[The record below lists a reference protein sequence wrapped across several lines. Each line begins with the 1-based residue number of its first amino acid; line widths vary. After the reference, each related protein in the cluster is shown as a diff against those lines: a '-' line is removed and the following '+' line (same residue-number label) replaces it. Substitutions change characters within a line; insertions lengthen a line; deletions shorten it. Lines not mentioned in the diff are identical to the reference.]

1 MSFLLILIIIS
12 VKKTIVVE
20 LKKFTTPSQSATVIV
35 GTQFGDEGKGKLVDY
50 LSDQYDIVVRYQ
62 GGANA
67 GHTICFDNKTVV
79 LHLIPS
85 GIFHKKCVCV
95 IGNGVVIDPAALL
108 DEIRKVEELG
118 YEVKGRLFISHNAHL
133 IMPYH
138 KLLDSLHES
147 AQGDHKI
154 GTTGRGI
161 GPSYEDKFARKGI
174 RVVDLLSSEVLQE
187 KLRENLAAKN
197 KLFKNIYEKEEI
209 DVETMVRD
217 YGEFDKIIDPYVTNT
232 QLYLNRQLRE
242 GKTVLLEGA
251 QGCLLD
257 VDHGTYPY
265 VTSSNPT
272 SGGAC
277 TGSGIAPNYIGKVI
291 GVCKAYMTRV
301 GNGAF
306 PSELH
311 DDTGE
316 LLGKIGHEFG
326 ATTGRKRRCGWID
339 LVALRYSLTVNGVTE
354 IALTKLDVLDTFEEI
369 RVCTS
374 YMLDGKE
381 IHDFPTDH
389 QTLSRVTPVYTSMK
403 GWMASN
409 ADART
414 FSGMQPEAQNYVTF
428 LEDELQVPVTFISVG
443 PGREETVFR

>member
-1 MSFLLILIIIS
+1 MES
-12 VKKTIVVE
+12 
-20 LKKFTTPSQSATVIV
+20 KKFSKPAQTATVIV

-50 LSDQYDIVVRYQ
+50 LSDKYDIVVRYQ

-67 GHTICFDNKTVV
+67 GHTICFDNKSVV

-85 GIFHKKCVCV
+85 GIFHEGCVCV
-95 IGNGVVIDPAALL
+95 IGNGVVIDPVALL
-108 DEIRKVEELG
+108 DEIKKVEELG
-118 YEVKGRLFISHNAHL
+118 YDVRGRLFISHNAHL

-138 KLLDSLHES
+138 KRLDSLSED
-147 AQGDHKI
+147 AQGEQKI

-174 RVVDLLSSEVLQE
+174 RVVDLLNPESLQE
-187 KLRENLAAKN
+187 KLRDNLATKN
-197 KLFKNIYEKEEI
+197 KLLKTIYDKEAF
-209 DVETMVRD
+209 DVEEMVKE
-217 YGEFDKIIDPYVTNT
+217 YAEFDKIIDPFVTNT
-232 QLYLNRQLRE
+232 QLYLNRQLKE

-277 TGSGIAPNYIGKVI
+277 TGSGIAPNYVGKVI
-291 GVCKAYMTRV
+291 GVVKAYMTRV

-306 PSELH
+306 PSELL
-311 DDTGE
+311 DETGE
-316 LLGKIGHEFG
+316 KLGRVGHEFG

-339 LVALRYSLTVNGVTE
+339 LVALRYSLTINGVTE
-354 IALTKLDVLDTFEEI
+354 IALTKLDVLDTFEEVM
-369 RVCTS
+369 VCTA

-381 IHDFPTDH
+381 IHDYPTDH
-389 QTLSRVTPVYTSMK
+389 ETLSRVSPVYKTMP

-409 ADART
+409 AHAHTFEEMHAEARN
-414 FSGMQPEAQNYVTF
+414 FISF
-428 LEDELQVPVTFISVG
+428 LEDEVQVPVTFISVG
-443 PGREETVFR
+443 PGREETVYR

>member
-1 MSFLLILIIIS
+1 VES
-12 VKKTIVVE
+12 KT
-20 LKKFTTPSQSATVIV
+20 FTKPARNATVIV

-50 LSDQYDIVVRYQ
+50 LSEKYDIVVRYQ

-67 GHTICFDNKTVV
+67 GHTICFDNKSVV

-85 GIFHKKCVCV
+85 GIFHEGCVCV
-95 IGNGVVIDPAALL
+95 IGNGVVIDPVALL
-108 DEIRKVEELG
+108 AEIKKVEELG
-118 YEVKGRLFISHNAHL
+118 YDVKGRLFISHNAHL

-138 KLLDSLHES
+138 KRLDSLHED
-147 AQGDHKI
+147 AQGDQKI

-174 RVVDLLSSEVLQE
+174 RVVDLLNPDVLQE

-197 KLFKNIYEKEEI
+197 KLFRSIYEKEEF
-209 DVETMVRD
+209 DVEAMVREHS
-217 YGEFDKIIDPYVTNT
+217 EFDKIIDPYITNT
-232 QLYLNRQLRE
+232 QLYLNRQLKA

-277 TGSGIAPNYIGKVI
+277 TGSGIAPNYVGKVI
-291 GVCKAYMTRV
+291 GVVKAYMTRV

-306 PSELH
+306 PSELL
-311 DDTGE
+311 DETGE
-316 LLGKIGHEFG
+316 RLGRIGHEFG

-339 LVALRYSLTVNGVTE
+339 LVALRYSLTLNGVTE
-354 IALTKLDVLDTFEEI
+354 IALTKLDVLDTFEEVK
-369 RVCTS
+369 VCTS
-374 YMLDGKE
+374 YMLDGRE

-389 QTLSRVTPVYTSMK
+389 ETLSRVTPVYKTLK
-403 GWMASN
+403 GWMSSN
-409 ADART
+409 AHART
-414 FSGMQPEAQNYVTF
+414 FGEMHQDARNYVSF
-428 LEDELQVPVTFISVG
+428 LEDALDVPVTFVSVG

>member
-1 MSFLLILIIIS
+1 MESKPFSL
-12 VKKTIVVE
+12 
-20 LKKFTTPSQSATVIV
+20 PSRSATVLI

-67 GHTICFDNKTVV
+67 GHTICFDGKSVV

-85 GIFHKKCVCV
+85 GIFNEKCVCV
-95 IGNGVVIDPAALL
+95 IGNGVVIDPVALL
-108 DEIRKVEELG
+108 EEITKVEELG

-138 KLLDSLHES
+138 KRLDSLSES
-147 AQGDHKI
+147 AQGEQKI

-174 RVVDLLSSEVLQE
+174 RVVDLLNAEVLQE
-187 KLRENLAAKN
+187 KLRENLAQKN
-197 KLFKNIYEKEEI
+197 RLFTTIYDGEEI
-209 DVETMVRD
+209 DVESMVRE
-217 YGEFDKIIDPYVTNT
+217 YEEFDKIIDPYITNT

-251 QGCLLD
+251 QGSLLD
-257 VDHGTYPY
+257 VDHGTYPF

-277 TGSGIAPNYIGKVI
+277 TGSGIAPNHIGKVI

-306 PSELH
+306 PTELF
-311 DDTGE
+311 DKTGE
-316 LLGKIGHEFG
+316 DLGRIGHEFG

-339 LVALRYSLTVNGVTE
+339 LVAMRYAVAVNGITE
-354 IALTKLDVLDTFEEI
+354 LALTKLDVLDGFEEI
-369 RVCTS
+369 QICNS
-374 YMLDGKE
+374 YTLEGKE
-381 IHDFPTDH
+381 IFDFPTDH
-389 QTLSRVTPVYTSMK
+389 ETLSRVKPVFTPMK

-409 ADART
+409 ADARN
-414 FSGMQPEAQNYVTF
+414 FEEMQPAAKEFVEF
-428 LEDELQVPVTFISVG
+428 LESELEVPVTFISVG
-443 PGREETVFR
+443 PGRNETVFR

>member
-1 MSFLLILIIIS
+1 MESKSFS
-12 VKKTIVVE
+12 KPTR
-20 LKKFTTPSQSATVIV
+20 TATVIV

-50 LSDQYDIVVRYQ
+50 LSDKYDIVVRYQ

-67 GHTICFDNKTVV
+67 GHTICFDNKSVV

-85 GIFHKKCVCV
+85 GIFHEGCVCV
-95 IGNGVVIDPAALL
+95 IGNGVVIDPVALL
-108 DEIRKVEELG
+108 EEIKKVEELG
-118 YEVKGRLFISHNAHL
+118 YDVKGRLFISHNAHL

-138 KLLDSLHES
+138 KRLDSLHED
-147 AQGDHKI
+147 AQGEQKI

-174 RVVDLLSSEVLQE
+174 RVVDLLSPDVLQE

-197 KLFKNIYEKEEI
+197 KLFRNIYEKEEF
-209 DVETMVRD
+209 DVEELVRD
-217 YGEFDKIIDPYVTNT
+217 YSEFDKIIDPYVTNT
-232 QLYLNRQLRE
+232 QLYLSRQLKA

-277 TGSGIAPNYIGKVI
+277 TGSGIAPNYVGKVI
-291 GVCKAYMTRV
+291 GVVKAYMTRV

-306 PSELH
+306 PSELF
-311 DDTGE
+311 DETGE
-316 LLGKIGHEFG
+316 SLCRIGHEFG

-354 IALTKLDVLDTFEEI
+354 IALTKLDVLDTFEEVK
-369 RVCTS
+369 VCTS

-389 QTLSRVTPVYTSMK
+389 PTLSRVTPVYKTLK
-403 GWMASN
+403 GWMSSN
-409 ADART
+409 AQART
-414 FSGMQPEAQNYVTF
+414 LDDMRPEARSFVTF
-428 LEDELQVPVTFISVG
+428 LEDELQVPVTFVSVG
-443 PGREETVFR
+443 PGREETVYR

>member
-1 MSFLLILIIIS
+1 MESKPFSL
-12 VKKTIVVE
+12 
-20 LKKFTTPSQSATVIV
+20 PSQSATVLI

-67 GHTICFDNKTVV
+67 GHTICFDGKSVV

-85 GIFHKKCVCV
+85 GIFNEKCVCV
-95 IGNGVVIDPAALL
+95 IGNGVVIDPVALL
-108 DEIRKVEELG
+108 EEIATVEALG

-138 KLLDSLHES
+138 KRLDSLSES
-147 AQGDHKI
+147 AQGDQKI

-174 RVVDLLSSEVLQE
+174 RVVDLLNAEVLQE
-187 KLRENLAAKN
+187 KLRENLAQKN
-197 KLFKNIYEKEEI
+197 RLFTTIYDGEEI
-209 DVETMVRD
+209 DVESMVRE
-217 YGEFDKIIDPYVTNT
+217 YEEFDKIIDPYITNT

-242 GKTVLLEGA
+242 GRTVLLEGA
-251 QGCLLD
+251 QGSLLD
-257 VDHGTYPY
+257 VDHGTYPF

-277 TGSGIAPNYIGKVI
+277 TGSGIAPNHIGKVI

-306 PSELH
+306 PTELF
-311 DDTGE
+311 DETGE
-316 LLGKIGHEFG
+316 ELGRVGHEFG

-339 LVALRYSLTVNGVTE
+339 LVAMRYAVAVNGITE
-354 IALTKLDVLDTFEEI
+354 LALTKLDVLDGFEEI
-369 RVCTS
+369 QVCNS
-374 YMLDGKE
+374 YTLDGKE
-381 IHDFPTDH
+381 IFDFPTDH
-389 QTLSRVTPVYTSMK
+389 ETLSRVKPVLTPMK

-409 ADART
+409 ADARN
-414 FSGMQPEAQNYVTF
+414 FEEMRPAAKQFVEF
-428 LEDELQVPVTFISVG
+428 LENELEVPVTFISVG
-443 PGREETVFR
+443 PARNETVFR

>member
-1 MSFLLILIIIS
+1 M
-12 VKKTIVVE
+12 E

>member
-1 MSFLLILIIIS
+1 MESKSFS
-12 VKKTIVVE
+12 KPTR
-20 LKKFTTPSQSATVIV
+20 TATVIV

-50 LSDQYDIVVRYQ
+50 LSDKYDIVVRYQ

-67 GHTICFDNKTVV
+67 GHTICFDNKSVV

-85 GIFHKKCVCV
+85 GIFHKGCVCV
-95 IGNGVVIDPAALL
+95 IGNGVVIDPVALL
-108 DEIRKVEELG
+108 EEIKKVEELG
-118 YEVKGRLFISHNAHL
+118 YDVKGRLFISHNAHL

-138 KLLDSLHES
+138 KRLDSLHED
-147 AQGDHKI
+147 AQGEQKI

-174 RVVDLLSSEVLQE
+174 RVVDLLSPDVLQE

-197 KLFKNIYEKEEI
+197 KLFRNIYEKEEF
-209 DVETMVRD
+209 DVEELVRD
-217 YGEFDKIIDPYVTNT
+217 YSEFDKIIDPYVTNT
-232 QLYLNRQLRE
+232 QLYLSRQLKA

-277 TGSGIAPNYIGKVI
+277 TGSGIAPNYVGKVI
-291 GVCKAYMTRV
+291 GVVKAYMTRV

-306 PSELH
+306 PSELF
-311 DDTGE
+311 DETGE
-316 LLGKIGHEFG
+316 SLCRIGHEFG

-354 IALTKLDVLDTFEEI
+354 IALTKLDVLDTFEEVK
-369 RVCTS
+369 VCTS

-389 QTLSRVTPVYTSMK
+389 PTLSRVTPVYKTLK
-403 GWMASN
+403 GWMSSN
-409 ADART
+409 AHART
-414 FSGMQPEAQNYVTF
+414 LDDMCPEARSFVTF
-428 LEDELQVPVTFISVG
+428 LEDELQVPVTFVSVG
-443 PGREETVFR
+443 PGREETVYR

>member
-1 MSFLLILIIIS
+1 MES
-12 VKKTIVVE
+12 KTFS
-20 LKKFTTPSQSATVIV
+20 KPSQTATVIV

-50 LSDQYDIVVRYQ
+50 LSNKYDIVVRYQ

-67 GHTICFDNKTVV
+67 GHTICFDNKSVV

-85 GIFHKKCVCV
+85 GIFQKGCVCV
-95 IGNGVVIDPAALL
+95 IGNGVVIDPVALL
-108 DEIRKVEELG
+108 EEIRKVEELG

-138 KLLDSLHES
+138 KRLDSLSED
-147 AQGDHKI
+147 AQGDQKI

-174 RVVDLLSSEVLQE
+174 RVVDLLSPDVLQE
-187 KLRENLAAKN
+187 KLRDNLAAKN
-197 KLFKNIYEKEEI
+197 KLLKNIYDKEAF
-209 DVETMVRD
+209 DVEAMVRE
-217 YGEFDKIIDPYVTNT
+217 YSEFDKIIDPFVTNT
-232 QLYLNRQLRE
+232 QLYLNRKLKE

-277 TGSGIAPNYIGKVI
+277 TGSGIAPNYVGKVI
-291 GVCKAYMTRV
+291 GVVKAYMTRV

-306 PSELH
+306 PSELF
-311 DDTGE
+311 DETGE
-316 LLGKIGHEFG
+316 KLGRIGHEFG

-339 LVALRYSLTVNGVTE
+339 LVALRYSLTLNGVTE

-369 RVCTS
+369 KVCTS

-381 IHDFPTDH
+381 IHDYPTDH
-389 QTLSRVTPVYTSMK
+389 QTLSRVTPVYKSMP
-403 GWMASN
+403 GWMSSN
-409 ADART
+409 AHART
-414 FSGMQPEAQNYVTF
+414 FGEMHEAARSYVGYIEDA
-428 LEDELQVPVTFISVG
+428 LEVPVTFISVG

>member
-1 MSFLLILIIIS
+1 MESPSFT
-12 VKKTIVVE
+12 KT
-20 LKKFTTPSQSATVIV
+20 ARHAAVIV

-50 LSDQYDIVVRYQ
+50 LSAQYDIVVRYQ

-67 GHTICFDNKTVV
+67 GHTICFDDRHVV

-85 GIFHKKCVCV
+85 GIFHEGCTCV
-95 IGNGVVIDPAALL
+95 IGNGVVIDPVALL
-108 DEIRKVEELG
+108 DEIKKVEELG

-138 KLLDSLHES
+138 KLLDSLYEDEQ
-147 AQGDHKI
+147 AAKKI

-174 RVVDLLSSEVLQE
+174 RVVDLLNPQVLQE
-187 KLRENLAAKN
+187 KLREILSAKN
-197 KLFKNIYEKEEI
+197 KLIRNIYDKEEL
-209 DVETMVRD
+209 DVEAMVRD
-217 YGEFDKIIDPYVTNT
+217 YSEFDKIIDSYVTNT

-242 GKTVLLEGA
+242 GKSVLLEGA

-277 TGSGIAPNYIGKVI
+277 TGSGIAPNFIGKVI
-291 GVCKAYMTRV
+291 GVVKAYMTRV

-306 PSELH
+306 PSELC
-311 DDTGE
+311 DETGE
-316 LLGKIGHEFG
+316 RLGRIGHEFG

-339 LVALRYSLTVNGVTE
+339 LVALRYSLTLSGVTE
-354 IALTKLDVLDTFEEI
+354 IALTKLDVLDSFDEVS
-369 RVCTS
+369 VCTS
-374 YMLDGKE
+374 YMLDGRE

-389 QTLSRVTPVYTSMK
+389 QTLSRVTPVYRTMK

-409 ADART
+409 EAART
-414 FSGMQPEAQNYVTF
+414 FEEMRPEACDYVRF
-428 LEDELQVPVTFISVG
+428 LENELQLPITFISVG
-443 PGREETVFR
+443 PGRDETVYR

>member
-1 MSFLLILIIIS
+1 MES
-12 VKKTIVVE
+12 
-20 LKKFTTPSQSATVIV
+20 KKFRTPSRSATVIV

-50 LSDQYDIVVRYQ
+50 LSDKYDIVVRYQ

-85 GIFHKKCVCV
+85 GTFNKGCVCV

-108 DEIRKVEELG
+108 DEIKKVEELG
-118 YEVKGRLFISHNAHL
+118 YEVTGRLFISHNAHL

-138 KLLDSLHES
+138 KLLDSLHEN
-147 AQGDHKI
+147 AQGDQKI

-161 GPSYEDKFARKGI
+161 GPSYEDKFARQGI
-174 RVVDLLSSEVLQE
+174 RVVDLLSPEVLQE

-197 KLFKNIYEKEEI
+197 KLFRNIYDKEEI
-209 DVETMVRD
+209 DVETMVRE
-217 YGEFDKIIDPYVTNT
+217 YEEFDKIIDPYVTNT
-232 QLYLNRQLRE
+232 QLYLNRQLQA

-306 PSELH
+306 PSELL
-311 DDTGE
+311 DETGE
-316 LLGKIGHEFG
+316 LLGRIGHEFG

-339 LVALRYSLTVNGVTE
+339 LVALRYSLTINGVTE

-369 RVCTS
+369 KVCTS

-389 QTLSRVTPVYTSMK
+389 QTLSRVTPLFTSMK

-409 ADART
+409 ANARS
-414 FSGMQPEAQNYVTF
+414 FSDMQPEAQNYVTF
-428 LEDELQVPVTFISVG
+428 LEDELQVQVTFISVG

>member
-1 MSFLLILIIIS
+1 MPLNQ
-12 VKKTIVVE
+12 
-20 LKKFTTPSQSATVIV
+20 PSASATVIV

-50 LSDQYDIVVRYQ
+50 LSSKYDIVVRYQ

-67 GHTICFDNKTVV
+67 GHTICFDNKTLV

-85 GIFHKKCVCV
+85 GIFHEGCICV
-95 IGNGVVIDPAALL
+95 IGNGVVIDPNALL
-108 DEIRKVEELG
+108 EEIRQVEAMG
-118 YEVKGRLFISHNAHL
+118 YDVRDRLFISHNAHL

-147 AQGDHKI
+147 AQNDKKI

-161 GPSYEDKFARKGI
+161 GPSYMDKFARKGI
-174 RVVDLLSSEVLQE
+174 RVVDLLNPEVLEE
-187 KLRENLAAKN
+187 KLRDNLEAKN
-197 KLFKNIYEKEEI
+197 KLIKNIYDTEEI
-209 DVETMVRD
+209 DVEAIVRE
-217 YGEFDKIIDPYVTNT
+217 YSEFDEIINPYVKNT
-232 QLYLNRQLRE
+232 QLFLNKKLRE

-272 SGGAC
+272 SGGAS
-277 TGSGIAPNYIGKVI
+277 TGSGIAPNYIRNVI

-306 PSELH
+306 PSELF
-311 DDTGE
+311 DETGDK
-316 LLGKIGHEFG
+316 LGRIGHEFG
-326 ATTGRKRRCGWID
+326 ATTGRKRRCGWLD
-339 LVALRYSLTVNGVTE
+339 LVALRYSLIINGVTE
-354 IALTKLDVLDTFEEI
+354 IALTKLDVLDAFEEVK
-369 RVCTS
+369 VCTS

-381 IHDFPTDH
+381 IVDFPTDD
-389 QTLSRVTPVYTSMK
+389 QTLSRVEPVYRTLK
-403 GWMASN
+403 GWNTSN
-409 ADART
+409 AEART
-414 FSGMQPEAQNYVTF
+414 F
-428 LEDELQVPVTFISVG
+428 EDMHPDSRAFVHFIEEETGVPVSCISVG

>member
-1 MSFLLILIIIS
+1 MESKPYTL
-12 VKKTIVVE
+12 
-20 LKKFTTPSQSATVIV
+20 PSQSATVLI

-67 GHTICFDNKTVV
+67 GHTICFDGKSVV

-85 GIFHKKCVCV
+85 GIFNEKCVCV
-95 IGNGVVIDPAALL
+95 IGNGVVIDPVALL
-108 DEIRKVEELG
+108 EEIAKVEELG
-118 YEVKGRLFISHNAHL
+118 YTVKGRLFISHNAHL

-138 KLLDSLHES
+138 KRLDALSES
-147 AQGDHKI
+147 NAQGGQKI

-174 RVVDLLSSEVLQE
+174 RVVDLLSPALLQE
-187 KLRENLAAKN
+187 KLRDNLAEKN
-197 KLFKNIYEKEEI
+197 KLFRNIYEGEEI
-209 DVETMVRD
+209 DVESMVRE
-217 YGEFDKIIDPYVTNT
+217 YEEFDKLMDPYITNT
-232 QLYLNRQLRE
+232 QLYLNRQLRQ

-265 VTSSNPT
+265 VTSSSPT

-277 TGSGIAPNYIGKVI
+277 TGSGIAPNHIGKVI

-306 PSELH
+306 PTELL
-311 DDTGE
+311 DETGE
-316 LLGKIGHEFG
+316 TLGQVGHEFG

-339 LVALRYSLTVNGVTE
+339 LVAMRYSVAVNGITE
-354 IALTKLDVLDTFEEI
+354 LALTKLDVLDGFAEVK
-369 RVCTS
+369 VCNS

-381 IHDFPTDH
+381 IRDFPTDH
-389 QTLSRVTPVYTSMK
+389 QTLSRVKPVFTALK

-409 ADART
+409 AAART
-414 FSGMQPEAQNYVTF
+414 FEEMRPEARDYVAF
-428 LEDELQVPVTFISVG
+428 LERELEVPVTFISVG

>member
-1 MSFLLILIIIS
+1 
-12 VKKTIVVE
+12 VE
-20 LKKFTTPSQSATVIV
+20 SKPFSLPSRSATVLI

-67 GHTICFDNKTVV
+67 GHTICFDGKSVV

-85 GIFHKKCVCV
+85 GIFNEKCVCV
-95 IGNGVVIDPAALL
+95 IGNGVVIDPVALL
-108 DEIRKVEELG
+108 EEITKVEELG

-138 KLLDSLHES
+138 KRLDSLSES
-147 AQGDHKI
+147 AQGEQKI

-174 RVVDLLSSEVLQE
+174 RVVDLLNAEVLQE
-187 KLRENLAAKN
+187 KLRENLAQKN
-197 KLFKNIYEKEEI
+197 RLFTTIYDGEEI
-209 DVETMVRD
+209 DVESMVRE
-217 YGEFDKIIDPYVTNT
+217 YEEFDKIIDPYITNT

-251 QGCLLD
+251 QGSLLD
-257 VDHGTYPY
+257 VDHGTYPF

-277 TGSGIAPNYIGKVI
+277 TGSGIAPNHIGKVI

-306 PSELH
+306 PTELF
-311 DDTGE
+311 DKTGE
-316 LLGKIGHEFG
+316 DLGRIGHEFG

-339 LVALRYSLTVNGVTE
+339 LVAMRYAVAVNGITE
-354 IALTKLDVLDTFEEI
+354 LALTKLDVLDGFEEI
-369 RVCTS
+369 QICNS
-374 YMLDGKE
+374 YTLEGKE
-381 IHDFPTDH
+381 IFDFPTDH
-389 QTLSRVTPVYTSMK
+389 ETLSRVKPVFTPMK

-409 ADART
+409 ADARN
-414 FSGMQPEAQNYVTF
+414 FEEMQPAAKEFVEF
-428 LEDELQVPVTFISVG
+428 LESELEVPVTFISVG
-443 PGREETVFR
+443 PGRNETVFR

>member
-1 MSFLLILIIIS
+1 MEESTFS
-12 VKKTIVVE
+12 R
-20 LKKFTTPSQSATVIV
+20 PAASATVLV

-67 GHTICFDNKTVV
+67 GHTICFDGKTVV

-85 GIFHKKCVCV
+85 GIFNKDCICV
-95 IGNGVVIDPAALL
+95 IGNGVVIDPNALME
-108 DEIRKVEELG
+108 EIQTVEELG
-118 YEVKGRLFISHNAHL
+118 YDVRGRLFISHNAHL

-138 KLLDSLHES
+138 KHLDCLSES
-147 AQGDHKI
+147 CLSGDQKI

-174 RVVDLLSSEVLQE
+174 RVVDLLNREVLKE
-187 KLRENLAAKN
+187 KLRDNLAAKN
-197 KLFKNIYEKEEI
+197 KLISKVYEQDEI
-209 DVETMVRD
+209 DVEAIISE
-217 YGEFDKIIDPYVTNT
+217 YEAFDKVIDPYVTNT
-232 QLYLNRQLRE
+232 QLYLNRQIKA

-277 TGSGIAPNYIGKVI
+277 TGSGVAPNHIGKVI
-291 GVCKAYMTRV
+291 GVCKAYTTRV

-306 PSELH
+306 PTELL
-311 DDTGE
+311 DETGE
-316 LLGKIGHEFG
+316 ALGRIGHEFG

-339 LVALRYSLTVNGVTE
+339 LVALRYSLTISGVTE
-354 IALTKLDVLDTFEEI
+354 LALTKLDVLDTFEEI
-369 RVCTS
+369 RVCTA

-381 IHDFPTDH
+381 IHDFPTENH
-389 QTLSRVTPVYTSMK
+389 TLSRVTPVYQILK

-409 ADART
+409 AEAKSFDQMHPDA
-414 FSGMQPEAQNYVTF
+414 QAYVNF
-428 LEDELQVPVTFISVG
+428 LEEALEVPVTFISVG
-443 PGREETVFR
+443 PGRDETVFK

>member
-1 MSFLLILIIIS
+1 
-12 VKKTIVVE
+12 VE
-20 LKKFTTPSQSATVIV
+20 SKPFSLPSRSATVLI

-67 GHTICFDNKTVV
+67 GHTICFDGKSVV

-85 GIFHKKCVCV
+85 GIFNEKCVCV
-95 IGNGVVIDPAALL
+95 IGNGVVIDPVALL
-108 DEIRKVEELG
+108 EEIATVEALG

-138 KLLDSLHES
+138 KRLDSLSES
-147 AQGDHKI
+147 AQGDQKI

-174 RVVDLLSSEVLQE
+174 RVVDLLNAEVLQE
-187 KLRENLAAKN
+187 KLRENLAQKN
-197 KLFKNIYEKEEI
+197 RLFTTIYDGEEI
-209 DVETMVRD
+209 DVESMVRE
-217 YGEFDKIIDPYVTNT
+217 YEEFDKIIDPYITNT

-242 GKTVLLEGA
+242 GRTVLLEGA
-251 QGCLLD
+251 QGSLLD
-257 VDHGTYPY
+257 VDHGTYPF

-277 TGSGIAPNYIGKVI
+277 TGSGIAPNHIGKVI

-306 PSELH
+306 PTELF
-311 DDTGE
+311 DETGE
-316 LLGKIGHEFG
+316 ELGRVGHEFG

-339 LVALRYSLTVNGVTE
+339 LVAMRYAVAVNGITE
-354 IALTKLDVLDTFEEI
+354 LALTKLDVLDGFEEI
-369 RVCTS
+369 QVCNS
-374 YMLDGKE
+374 YTLDGKE
-381 IHDFPTDH
+381 IFDFPTDH
-389 QTLSRVTPVYTSMK
+389 ETLSRVKPVLTPMK

-409 ADART
+409 ADARN
-414 FSGMQPEAQNYVTF
+414 FEEMRPAAKQFVEF
-428 LEDELQVPVTFISVG
+428 LENELEVPVTFISVG
-443 PGREETVFR
+443 PARNETVFR

>member
-1 MSFLLILIIIS
+1 MESKSFS
-12 VKKTIVVE
+12 KPDRT
-20 LKKFTTPSQSATVIV
+20 ATVIV

-50 LSDQYDIVVRYQ
+50 LSDKYDIVVRYQ

-67 GHTICFDNKTVV
+67 GHTICFDNKSVV

-85 GIFHKKCVCV
+85 GIFNKGCVCV
-95 IGNGVVIDPAALL
+95 IGNGVVIDPVALL
-108 DEIRKVEELG
+108 DEIKKVEELG
-118 YEVKGRLFISHNAHL
+118 YDVKGRLFISHNAHL

-138 KLLDSLHES
+138 KRLDSLSED
-147 AQGDHKI
+147 AQGEQKI

-174 RVVDLLSSEVLQE
+174 RVVDLLNPDVLQE
-187 KLRENLAAKN
+187 KLRDNLAAKN
-197 KLFKNIYEKEEI
+197 KLFKNIYDREEF
-209 DVETMVRD
+209 DVEEMVRE
-217 YGEFDKIIDPYVTNT
+217 YSEFDKIIDPYVTNT
-232 QLYLNRQLRE
+232 QLYLNRQLSE

-277 TGSGIAPNYIGKVI
+277 TGSGIAPNYVGKVI
-291 GVCKAYMTRV
+291 GVVKAYMTRV

-306 PSELH
+306 PSELF
-311 DDTGE
+311 DETGE
-316 LLGKIGHEFG
+316 KLGKIGHEFG

-354 IALTKLDVLDTFEEI
+354 IALTKLDVLDTFEEV

-374 YMLDGKE
+374 YLLDGKE

-389 QTLSRVTPVYTSMK
+389 QSLSRATPVYETMK

-409 ADART
+409 AHART
-414 FSGMQPEAQNYVTF
+414 FSEMCPEARDFVTF
-428 LEDELQVPVTFISVG
+428 LENELQVPVTFVSVG
-443 PGREETVFR
+443 PGREETVYR

>member
-1 MSFLLILIIIS
+1 MEERTFSR
-12 VKKTIVVE
+12 
-20 LKKFTTPSQSATVIV
+20 PAAPATVLV

-50 LSDQYDIVVRYQ
+50 LSDKYDIVVRYQ

-85 GIFHKKCVCV
+85 GIFNKDCVCV
-95 IGNGVVIDPAALL
+95 IGNGVVIDPNALL
-108 DEIRKVEELG
+108 EEIQKVEELG
-118 YEVKGRLFISHNAHL
+118 YDVRGRLFISHNAHL

-138 KLLDSLHES
+138 KLLDSLSES
-147 AQGDHKI
+147 SLSGEQKI

-161 GPSYEDKFARKGI
+161 GPSYEDKFARCGI
-174 RVVDLLSSEVLQE
+174 RVVDLLNQKVLEE
-187 KLRENLAAKN
+187 KLRDNIAVKN
-197 KLFKNIYEKEEI
+197 KLFRNIYDKEEV
-209 DVETMVRD
+209 DVDAMVRE
-217 YGEFDKIIDPYVTNT
+217 YSEFDKIIDPFVTNT
-232 QLYLNRQLRE
+232 QLYLNRQIKA

-277 TGSGIAPNYIGKVI
+277 TGSGVAPNHIGKVI
-291 GVCKAYMTRV
+291 GVCKAYTTRV

-306 PSELH
+306 PTELE
-311 DDTGE
+311 DEVGE
-316 LLGKIGHEFG
+316 ALGRIGHEYG

-339 LVALRYSLTVNGVTE
+339 LVALRYSLTISGVTE
-354 IALTKLDVLDTFEEI
+354 LALTKLDVLDTFEEI
-369 RVCTS
+369 KVCTA
-374 YMLDGKE
+374 YLLDGKE
-381 IHDFPTDH
+381 IHDFPTEH
-389 QTLSRVTPVYTSMK
+389 QTLSRVTPVYLTLK

-409 ADART
+409 ANAKSFAQMHENAR
-414 FSGMQPEAQNYVTF
+414 NYVTF
-428 LEDELQVPVTFISVG
+428 LEEALDVPVTFISVG
-443 PGREETVFR
+443 PGRDETVFK

>member
-1 MSFLLILIIIS
+1 MES
-12 VKKTIVVE
+12 KT
-20 LKKFTTPSQSATVIV
+20 FTKPARNATVIV

-50 LSDQYDIVVRYQ
+50 LSEKYDIVVRYQ

-67 GHTICFDNKTVV
+67 GHTICFDNKSVV

-85 GIFHKKCVCV
+85 GIFHEGCVCV
-95 IGNGVVIDPAALL
+95 IGNGVVIDPVALL
-108 DEIRKVEELG
+108 EEIRKVEELG
-118 YEVKGRLFISHNAHL
+118 YDVKGRLFISHNAHL

-138 KLLDSLHES
+138 KRLDSLHED
-147 AQGDHKI
+147 AQGDNKI

-174 RVVDLLSSEVLQE
+174 RVVDLLNPEVLQE

-197 KLFKNIYEKEEI
+197 KLFKSIYEKEEF
-209 DVETMVRD
+209 DVEDMVREHS
-217 YGEFDKIIDPYVTNT
+217 EFDKIIDPYITNT
-232 QLYLNRQLRE
+232 QLYLNRQLKA

-277 TGSGIAPNYIGKVI
+277 TGSGIAPNYVGKVI
-291 GVCKAYMTRV
+291 GVVKAYMTRV

-306 PSELH
+306 PSELL
-311 DDTGE
+311 DETGE
-316 LLGKIGHEFG
+316 RLGRIGHEYG

-339 LVALRYSLTVNGVTE
+339 LVALRYSLTLNGVTE
-354 IALTKLDVLDTFEEI
+354 IALTKLDVLDTFEEVK
-369 RVCTS
+369 VCTS
-374 YMLDGKE
+374 YLLDGRE

-389 QTLSRVTPVYTSMK
+389 ETLSRVTPVYRTLK
-403 GWMASN
+403 GWMSSN
-409 ADART
+409 AHART
-414 FSGMQPEAQNYVTF
+414 FGEMHPEARNYVSF
-428 LEDELQVPVTFISVG
+428 LEDALDVPVTFVSVG

>member
-1 MSFLLILIIIS
+1 MESKNFKLPSPLA
-12 VKKTIVVE
+12 TI
-20 LKKFTTPSQSATVIV
+20 IV

-50 LSDQYDIVVRYQ
+50 LSANYDIVVRYQ

-67 GHTICFDNKTVV
+67 GHTICFDGKSVV

-85 GIFHKKCVCV
+85 GIFHEGCTCV
-95 IGNGVVIDPAALL
+95 IGNGVVIDPVALL
-108 DEIRKVEELG
+108 DEIKTVENLG
-118 YEVKGRLFISHNAHL
+118 YDVRGRLFISHNAHL

-138 KLLDSLHES
+138 KLLDSLHET
-147 AQGDHKI
+147 AQGDQKI

-161 GPSYEDKFARKGI
+161 GPSYEDKVARKGI
-174 RVVDLLSSEVLQE
+174 RVVDLLNPELLKE
-187 KLRENLAAKN
+187 KLRENLSAKN
-197 KLFKNIYEKEEI
+197 KLLRNIYDRDEI
-209 DVETMVRD
+209 DVEAMVQE
-217 YGEFDKIIDPYVTNT
+217 YEEFDKIIDPYVTNT
-232 QLYLNRQLRE
+232 QSYLTRQLQE

-291 GVCKAYMTRV
+291 GITKAYMTRV

-306 PSELH
+306 PTELL
-311 DDTGE
+311 DETGE
-316 LLGKIGHEFG
+316 KLGRIGHEFG
-326 ATTGRKRRCGWID
+326 ATTGRKRRCGWLD
-339 LVALRYSLTVNGVTE
+339 LVLLRYSLAINGVTE

-369 RVCTS
+369 KVCTA

-381 IHDFPTDH
+381 LHDFPTDH
-389 QTLSRVTPVYTSMK
+389 QTLSRVTPVYTTLK

-409 ADART
+409 AAART
-414 FSGMQPEAQNYVTF
+414 FEEMQPEAQEYVKF
-428 LEDELQVPVTFISVG
+428 LEEQVHVPVTFVSVG
-443 PGREETVFR
+443 PGRDETVFR

>member
-1 MSFLLILIIIS
+1 MESKPYTL
-12 VKKTIVVE
+12 
-20 LKKFTTPSQSATVIV
+20 PSQSATVLI

-67 GHTICFDNKTVV
+67 GHTICFDGKSVV

-85 GIFHKKCVCV
+85 GIFNEKCVCV
-95 IGNGVVIDPAALL
+95 IGNGVVIDPVALL
-108 DEIRKVEELG
+108 EEIAKVEELG
-118 YEVKGRLFISHNAHL
+118 YTVRGRLFISHNAHL

-138 KLLDSLHES
+138 KRLDALSES
-147 AQGDHKI
+147 NAQGGQKI

-174 RVVDLLSSEVLQE
+174 RVVDLLSPALLQE
-187 KLRENLAAKN
+187 KLRDNLAEKN
-197 KLFKNIYEKEEI
+197 KVFRNIYEGEEI
-209 DVETMVRD
+209 DVETMVRE
-217 YGEFDKIIDPYVTNT
+217 YEEFDKLMDPYITNT
-232 QLYLNRQLRE
+232 QLYLNRKLRE

-257 VDHGTYPY
+257 VDHGTYPF
-265 VTSSNPT
+265 VTSSSPT

-277 TGSGIAPNYIGKVI
+277 TGSGIAPNHIGKVI

-306 PSELH
+306 PTEL
-311 DDTGE
+311 DDETGE
-316 LLGKIGHEFG
+316 TLGRVGHEFG

-339 LVALRYSLTVNGVTE
+339 LVAMRYSVAVNGITE
-354 IALTKLDVLDTFEEI
+354 LALTKLDVLDGFEEVK
-369 RVCTS
+369 VCNS

-381 IHDFPTDH
+381 IRDFPTDH
-389 QTLSRVTPVYTSMK
+389 QTLSRVQPVFTTLK

-409 ADART
+409 AAART
-414 FSGMQPEAQNYVTF
+414 FGEMRPEARDFVSF
-428 LEDELQVPVTFISVG
+428 LERELEVPVTFISVG

>member
-1 MSFLLILIIIS
+1 LLNTS
-12 VKKTIVVE
+12 VKTIVVE
-20 LKKFTTPSQSATVIV
+20 SPSFSKPVQSATVIV

-50 LSDQYDIVVRYQ
+50 LSDKYDIVVRYQ

-67 GHTICFDNKTVV
+67 GHTICFDNKTIV
-79 LHLIPS
+79 LHLLPS
-85 GIFHKKCVCV
+85 GIFHEGCVCV

-138 KLLDSLHES
+138 KRLDSLHED
-147 AQGDHKI
+147 AQGDQKI

-174 RVVDLLSSEVLQE
+174 RVVDLLNPEVLQE
-187 KLRENLAAKN
+187 KLRDNLAAKN
-197 KLFKNIYEKEEI
+197 KLLKTIYEKEEFDI
-209 DVETMVRD
+209 DAMVKE
-217 YGEFDKIIDPYVTNT
+217 YAEFDKIIDPYVTNT
-232 QLYLNRQLRE
+232 QLYLNRQLKA

-291 GVCKAYMTRV
+291 GICKAYMTRV

-306 PSELH
+306 PSELS
-311 DDTGE
+311 DETGE
-316 LLGKIGHEFG
+316 RLGQIGHEFG
-326 ATTGRKRRCGWID
+326 ATKRRCGWID
-339 LVALRYSLTVNGVTE
+339 LVALRYSLAVNGVTE

-369 RVCTS
+369 SVCTS

-381 IHDFPTDH
+381 IQDFPTDH
-389 QTLSRVTPVYTSMK
+389 QTLSRVTPVFKTMK
-403 GWMASN
+403 GWKATN

-414 FSGMQPEAQNYVTF
+414 FDEMRPEARNYVTF
-428 LEDELQVPVTFISVG
+428 LEEELQVPVTFISVG
-443 PGREETVFR
+443 PGRDETVFR

>member
-1 MSFLLILIIIS
+1 M
-12 VKKTIVVE
+12 
-20 LKKFTTPSQSATVIV
+20 PMNRPPGSATVIV

-50 LSDQYDIVVRYQ
+50 LSSKYDIVVRYQ

-67 GHTICFDNKTVV
+67 GHTICFDNKTLV

-85 GIFHKKCVCV
+85 GIFHEGCVCV
-95 IGNGVVIDPAALL
+95 IGNGVVIDPTALL
-108 DEIRKVEELG
+108 EEIRQVEAQG
-118 YEVKGRLFISHNAHL
+118 YDVKDRLFISHNAHL

-147 AQGDHKI
+147 AQNNRKI

-174 RVVDLLSSEVLQE
+174 RVVDLLHRDVLEE
-187 KLRENLAAKN
+187 KLRHNLDAKN
-197 KLFKNIYEKEEI
+197 KLIRNVYETDEV
-209 DVETMVRD
+209 DVEAIVQQ
-217 YGEFDKIIDPYVTNT
+217 YLEFDEIINPYVKNT
-232 QLYLNRQLRE
+232 QLFLNKKLRE
-242 GKTVLLEGA
+242 GKSVLLEGA

-272 SGGAC
+272 SGGAS
-277 TGSGIAPNYIGKVI
+277 TGSGIAPNYIQNVI

-306 PSELH
+306 PTELL
-311 DDTGE
+311 DETGE
-316 LLGKIGHEFG
+316 KLGRIGHEFG
-326 ATTGRKRRCGWID
+326 ATTGRKRRCGWLD
-339 LVALRYSLTVNGVTE
+339 LVALRYSLIVNGVTE
-354 IALTKLDVLDTFEEI
+354 LALTKLDVLDAFEEVD
-369 RVCTS
+369 VCTS

-381 IHDFPTDH
+381 IVDFPTDD
-389 QTLSRVTPVYTSMK
+389 QTLSRVEPVYRTLK
-403 GWMASN
+403 GWNTSN
-409 ADART
+409 AGART
-414 FSGMQPEAQNYVTF
+414 FEEMHPDSRAFVHFIEEETG
-428 LEDELQVPVTFISVG
+428 VPVSCISVG

>member
-1 MSFLLILIIIS
+1 MPLNQ
-12 VKKTIVVE
+12 
-20 LKKFTTPSQSATVIV
+20 PSASATVIV

-50 LSDQYDIVVRYQ
+50 LSSKYDIVVRYQ

-67 GHTICFDNKTVV
+67 GHTICFDDKTLV

-85 GIFHKKCVCV
+85 GIFHEGCICV
-95 IGNGVVIDPAALL
+95 IGNGVVIDPNALL
-108 DEIRKVEELG
+108 EEIRQVEEMG
-118 YEVKGRLFISHNAHL
+118 YDVRGRLFISHNAHL

-147 AQGDHKI
+147 AQNDKKI

-161 GPSYEDKFARKGI
+161 GPSYMDKFARKGI
-174 RVVDLLSSEVLQE
+174 RVVDLLHPEVLEE
-187 KLRENLAAKN
+187 KLRDNLEAKN
-197 KLFKNIYEKEEI
+197 KLIKNIYDTEEI
-209 DVETMVRD
+209 DVEAIVRE
-217 YGEFDKIIDPYVTNT
+217 YSEFDEIINPYVKNT
-232 QLYLNRQLRE
+232 QLFLNKKLRE

-272 SGGAC
+272 SGGAS
-277 TGSGIAPNYIGKVI
+277 TGSGIAPNYIRNVI

-306 PSELH
+306 PSELF
-311 DDTGE
+311 DETGDK
-316 LLGKIGHEFG
+316 LGRIGHEFG
-326 ATTGRKRRCGWID
+326 ATTGRKRRCGWLD
-339 LVALRYSLTVNGVTE
+339 LVALRYSLIVNGVTE
-354 IALTKLDVLDTFEEI
+354 IALTKLDVLDAFEEVK
-369 RVCTS
+369 VCTS

-381 IHDFPTDH
+381 IFDFPTDD
-389 QTLSRVTPVYTSMK
+389 QTLSRVEPVYRTLK
-403 GWMASN
+403 GWNTSN
-409 ADART
+409 AEART
-414 FSGMQPEAQNYVTF
+414 F
-428 LEDELQVPVTFISVG
+428 EDMHPDSRAFVHFIEEETGVPVSCVSVG